1 MHQAIRRVAA
11 AIGSIALFTFT
22 PAQAGEPN
30 IGLVAAAG
38 SGSTAAQFIDV
49 RNKLLDTGFF
59 SSVTI
64 WDASTTGSTPTLG
77 DLTQFD
83 AVLVW
88 SNTTFQNADN
98 LGNVL
103 ADYVDNGGGV
113 VVAVFATSTTTVGRS
128 LGGRFRA
135 GGYEIIPT
143 QSGNTGGTASL
154 GAILVPDHPTVAGV
168 TQLLGGTTASR
179 PTTTSLTS
187 HGVKIAEWS
196 DGKTLIAVSTQF
208 PNRVDLGLYPPSR
221 DAVSTSWVPT
231 TDGARILANAL
242 LYAAAGSG
250 NPPCDPDITADGN
263 VDQDDVACLAQIV
276 AGDASCSSADPDF
289 NRDGNVDQDDIDAL
303 SQVVAGAECP

>member
-1 MHQAIRRVAA
+1 MHQAFRRIAA
-11 AIGSIALFTFT
+11 AVGSIALFTFT

-30 IGLVAAAG
+30 VGIVAAAG
-38 SGSTAAQFIDV
+38 SGAGAVQFTDV

-64 WDASTTGSTPTLG
+64 WDASTTGTTPTLA

-88 SNTTFQNADN
+88 SNTTFQNADAF
-98 LGNVL
+98 GDVL
-103 ADYVDNGGGV
+103 ADYVDGGGGV
-113 VVAVFATSTTTVGRS
+113 VVATFATSTATVGRS

-143 QSGNTGGTASL
+143 QSGNTAGTASL
-154 GAILVPDHPTVAGV
+154 GTILVPDHPTVAGV

-179 PTTTSLTS
+179 PQTTSLTA

-221 DAVSTSWVPT
+221 DAVSTSWVPS

-242 LYAAAGSG
+242 LFTLAGG
-250 NPPCDPDITADGN
+250 TPPCDPDITGDGN
-263 VDQDDVACLAQIV
+263 VDQDDIACLAQIV
-276 AGDASCSSADPDF
+276 AGDPSCSSADPDF